1 MIKGHEK
8 GIEDNINSNITQLLR
23 ISSLCRQVSHH
34 MVEFDYNSINEADR
48 KMSYFVFSFCHSLED
63 EENFILV
70 PEQILLQKIWKHAY
84 QLKKPTDAQATLQKF
99 EQSFAD
105 DQDKLMEKGPIPK
118 CSVPSFSPKFNL

>member
-1 MIKGHEK
+1 MPDLQKGLEK
-8 GIEDNINSNITQLLR
+8 TIEDDINSAVTELLR
-23 ISSLCRQVSHH
+23 ISSLCKQVSHH

-48 KMSYFVFSFCHSLED
+48 KMSYFVFSFCHSFED

-99 EQSFAD
+99 EQSFAAG
-105 DQDKLMEKGPIPK
+105 QDELMEED
-118 CSVPSFSPKFNL
+118 

>member
-1 MIKGHEK
+1 MPDLQKGLEK
-8 GIEDNINSNITQLLR
+8 DIEDDINSAVTELLR

-48 KMSYFVFSFCHSLED
+48 KMSYFVFSLCHSFED

-99 EQSFAD
+99 EQSFAAG
-105 DQDKLMEKGPIPK
+105 QDELMEED
-118 CSVPSFSPKFNL
+118 